1 MSADWFNGL
10 SLANSAP
17 VMPTA
22 YDLYSTDFET
32 DPTGEG
38 WTLSSGWEWGAPGG
52 GLDPSSTP
60 DGSTSVIGTVLGGE
74 YSSNL
79 ASAYATLDGVGL
91 DSSAYY
97 TLSFDRW
104 LSIEETFDVAFI
116 EVQAS
121 GGSWEEVWNSEE
133 ASDPTGIGFNGTGA
147 AWVRQTI
154 DLSPYI
160 SAGDTTV
167 SIRWGLFSDDSTQY
181 GGWSLDNVVL
191 QSSDQPI
198 TNHTLGVAD
207 NVTVAAPPETLVST
221 LVSTATDAN
230 GDSLGI
236 AITDLPTPVG
246 SGSWSY
252 SLDGGSS
259 WIIIDETQISETNA
273 LLLPGDARLRF
284 ESTGSA
290 SGYTMTMTYRAWDQ
304 STGSAGSFADTTSN
318 GGTTAFSTAMETADL
333 IVLAPN
339 TAPSLGE
346 TSYTDS
352 VDQYAEIL
360 IYAGELDF
368 ASEQQGE
375 DFSDSIVNDPD
386 GPFDAGGGF
395 AIVDTSGSGLW
406 EYTTDGGTTWH
417 TLSVS
422 ATSALLL
429 TSDTSNRLRYTPE
442 DPSDHTET
450 PSLTYK
456 AWDGGDGRANGD
468 TNVDTTA
475 ATNNNAYSAN
485 TATYIVSITDQP
497 DWIGGTANFD
507 AALAVSQWDTSA
519 LPESA
524 DTAHFHSNSGHVL
537 TFDSSD
543 DNLNL
548 SGFRLHGDAT
558 LVLADGTLSLASDLD
573 ADSGTTLRIEGGS
586 LIQEPRDFGANFN
599 ISGAMTFSSGT
610 LQSGSGYT
618 TLVYSGSTPL
628 AFHDGTSGTPDVQG
642 MSIEIASGS
651 SAEFL
656 NTTLTADD
664 AQNASSAWFS
674 GTLYVNGTLSV
685 LDGTNKVG
693 EGEPNFTLKVGDDHS
708 NQRSGLV
715 EIFAESGTATVLLTN
730 AVDNTGT
737 IRFVGD
743 SATDRADMGSITNL
757 SSSILYNRG
766 GLIEVTGTAG
776 TTIRLDMDAEH
787 TDNDDGS
794 LTGMIT
800 VAAGTTLEYAA
811 NNTMTVTDNAG
822 FDIDG
827 TLDNLGTIS
836 IEADTEVAGTAP

>member
-1 MSADWFNGL
+1 MSA
-10 SLANSAP
+10 S
-17 VMPTA
+17 PT
-22 YDLYSTDFET
+22 
-32 DPTGEG
+32 
-38 WTLSSGWEWGAPGG
+38 
-52 GLDPSSTP
+52 
-60 DGSTSVIGTVLGGE
+60 
-74 YSSNL
+74 
-79 ASAYATLDGVGL
+79 
-91 DSSAYY
+91 
-97 TLSFDRW
+97 
-104 LSIEETFDVAFI
+104 
-116 EVQAS
+116 
-121 GGSWEEVWNSEE
+121 
-133 ASDPTGIGFNGTGA
+133 
-147 AWVRQTI
+147 
-154 DLSPYI
+154 SP
-160 SAGDTTV
+160 
-167 SIRWGLFSDDSTQY
+167 
-181 GGWSLDNVVL
+181 
-191 QSSDQPI
+191 
-198 TNHTLGVAD
+198 
-207 NVTVAAPPETLVST
+207 
-221 LVSTATDAN
+221 
-230 GDSLGI
+230 
-236 AITDLPTPVG
+236 
-246 SGSWSY
+246 
-252 SLDGGSS
+252 
-259 WIIIDETQISETNA
+259 
-273 LLLPGDARLRF
+273 
-284 ESTGSA
+284 TGSA
-290 SGYTMTMTYRAWDQ
+290 
-304 STGSAGSFADTTSN
+304 
-318 GGTTAFSTAMETADL
+318 
-333 IVLAPN
+333 
-339 TAPSLGE
+339 
-346 TSYTDS
+346 
-352 VDQYAEIL
+352 
-360 IYAGELDF
+360 
-368 ASEQQGE
+368 
-375 DFSDSIVNDPD
+375 
-386 GPFDAGGGF
+386 
-395 AIVDTSGSGLW
+395 
-406 EYTTDGGTTWH
+406 
-417 TLSVS
+417 
-422 ATSALLL
+422 
-429 TSDTSNRLRYTPE
+429 
-442 DPSDHTET
+442 
-450 PSLTYK
+450 
-456 AWDGGDGRANGD
+456 
-468 TNVDTTA
+468 
-475 ATNNNAYSAN
+475 
-485 TATYIVSITDQP
+485 
-497 DWIGGTANFD
+497 GTANFD

-693 EGEPNFTLKVGDDHS
+693 EGEPNFTLKVGDDDS